1 MSDAVEN
8 KPLNENAPDI
18 NNSKDGA
25 ATSEQKASNDKLKNS
40 PFAIKLNKT
49 VSDICSRCGVPIADI
64 KISEPIVFN
73 ASITCS
79 FVWSFKCRCTDKV
92 LKTIPEDAT
101 ILSIPALDAFTQTN
115 SKELEKE
122 SKKTEAFMKKLESA
136 SFEEENELSGQIVC
150 FNRLS
155 AVGRSKCKSCHGT
168 SHVKCDKCNGKGKLV
183 CPACN
188 GSGSNCHVCH
198 GKGYVTCST
207 CQGTGKKHCTVCK
220 GKGETIVEREI
231 IYDASCQRQLSISLN
246 IPGMQTPITEFSDR
260 DRKCILKNAVFTDGG
275 TGHSTARGFTT
286 SFVGKAPCYAVNVFI
301 RNIKKPFYFI
311 LCGENLQAICKPN
324 IIDFAFMN
332 ESQILS
338 DTLITSADDVE
349 EKMKCVKSLSQ
360 KAILA
365 KTIRSIEGYECELA
379 KKEAVNHGIT
389 IESLLYTSTDNA
401 KAKMLRAKL
410 QRDLLESVTNQLI
423 ENAQGYISEDFARN
437 FSRNLISFVP
447 MLLKINPKTK
457 IIWAG
462 ITLFTWLFMM
472 FFIYLLPKYSTC
484 FTSVI
489 FSTVICV
496 FTSFALTK
504 NWTYYSVVSQL
515 RLKHRMQKVPNLT
528 AEAVNSAK
536 LIVGSCIICF
546 MGALLIKYGFI

>member
-1 MSDAVEN
+1 MSDTVEN

-25 ATSEQKASNDKLKNS
+25 ATSEQKANNDKLKNS

-64 KISEPIVFN
+64 KISEPIVFS

-155 AVGRSKCKSCHGT
+155 AIGRSKCKSCHGT

-188 GSGSNCHVCH
+188 GSGSSCHVCH

-275 TGHSTARGFTT
+275 SGHSTARGFTT

-311 LCGENLQAICKPN
+311 LCGDNLQAICKPN

-389 IESLLYTSTDNA
+389 IESLLYSSTDNA

-423 ENAQGYISEDFARN
+423 DNAQGYISEDFARN

-484 FTSVI
+484 FISIV

-546 MGALLIKYGFI
+546 MGALLIRYGFI

>member
-168 SHVKCDKCNGKGKLV
+168 SHVKCDKCNGKGKLI

-365 KTIRSIEGYECELA
+365 KTIRSIEGY
-379 KKEAVNHGIT
+379 
-389 IESLLYTSTDNA
+389 
-401 KAKMLRAKL
+401 
-410 QRDLLESVTNQLI
+410 
-423 ENAQGYISEDFARN
+423 
-437 FSRNLISFVP
+437 
-447 MLLKINPKTK
+447 
-457 IIWAG
+457 
-462 ITLFTWLFMM
+462 
-472 FFIYLLPKYSTC
+472 
-484 FTSVI
+484 
-489 FSTVICV
+489 
-496 FTSFALTK
+496 
-504 NWTYYSVVSQL
+504 
-515 RLKHRMQKVPNLT
+515 
-528 AEAVNSAK
+528 
-536 LIVGSCIICF
+536 
-546 MGALLIKYGFI
+546 

>member
-25 ATSEQKASNDKLKNS
+25 ATSEKKASNDKLKNS

-168 SHVKCDKCNGKGKLV
+168 SHVKCDKCNGKGKLI

-260 DRKCILKNAVFTDGG
+260 DRKCIKNAVFTDGG

-389 IESLLYTSTDNA
+389 IESLLYSSTDNA

-423 ENAQGYISEDFARN
+423 DNAQGYISEDFARN

-484 FTSVI
+484 FISVI

-536 LIVGSCIICF
+536 LIVGSCVICF
-546 MGALLIKYGFI
+546 IGALLIRYGFI

>member
-25 ATSEQKASNDKLKNS
+25 ATSEKKASNDKLKNS

-168 SHVKCDKCNGKGKLV
+168 SHVKCDKCNGKGKLI

-389 IESLLYTSTDNA
+389 IESLLYSSTDNA

-423 ENAQGYISEDFARN
+423 DNAQGYISEDFARN

-484 FTSVI
+484 FISVI

-536 LIVGSCIICF
+536 LIIGSRVICF
-546 MGALLIKYGFI
+546 IGVLLIRYGFI

>member
-8 KPLNENAPDI
+8 KPLNEKAPDI
-18 NNSKDGA
+18 NNSKDGV
-25 ATSEQKASNDKLKNS
+25 ATSEQKANNDKLKNS

-64 KISEPIVFN
+64 KISEPIVFS

-275 TGHSTARGFTT
+275 SGHSTARGFTT
-286 SFVGKAPCYAVNVFI
+286 SFAGKAPCYAVNVFI

-389 IESLLYTSTDNA
+389 IESLLYSSTDNA

-423 ENAQGYISEDFARN
+423 DNAQGYISEDFARN

-484 FTSVI
+484 FISVI

-536 LIVGSCIICF
+536 LIIGSCVICF
-546 MGALLIKYGFI
+546 IGALLIKYGFI